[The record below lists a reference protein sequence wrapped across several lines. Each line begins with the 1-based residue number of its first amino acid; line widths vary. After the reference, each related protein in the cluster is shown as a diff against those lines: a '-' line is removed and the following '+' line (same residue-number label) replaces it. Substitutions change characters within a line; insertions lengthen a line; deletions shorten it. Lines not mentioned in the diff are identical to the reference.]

1 MQQRREKFF
10 NPLWREEQRR
20 SNLKDGEVDISVF
33 HSTKQSELNWHP
45 WALLAPALSAILLL
59 LVVPICFIVVYSFW
73 LRAASGA
80 DIPAFQ
86 FGNYAKFFVDF
97 FYPSVLI
104 RTVRIALETV
114 ILCLVMGYIPAY
126 FFYRTRTRHKSLLM
140 LLIML
145 PFWISYI
152 IRTLSWINILG
163 ETGLINHLLTK
174 FHILSSPLSMLYN
187 EGSVLLGLIQYLLP
201 FMILNIYVSLEGI
214 DKNLL
219 EAARSL
225 GCTEWQAFRE
235 VTLPLSLPGV
245 SAGCLLVFVL
255 TAGTYLTPMILG
267 GPRDEMIAN
276 LIFKRVI
283 GTLDWPFGSA
293 ISVILLGLLGIIV
306 YTYNRYLGINQIFKS
321 LQ

>member
-1 MQQRREKFF
+1 MEHK
-10 NPLWREEQRR
+10 PW
-20 SNLKDGEVDISVF
+20 K
-33 HSTKQSELNWHP
+33 P
-45 WALLAPALSAILLL
+45 WALLAPSLSGVFLL
-59 LVVPICFIVVYSFW
+59 LVVPVCFIIVYSFW
-73 LRAASGA
+73 LRAPTGA

-86 FGNYAKFFVDF
+86 FGNYAKFFEDS
-97 FYPSVLI
+97 FYPSILFRTI
-104 RTVRIALETV
+104 RVALETV
-114 ILCLVMGYIPAY
+114 VLCLVMGYIPAY
-126 FFYRTRTRHKSLLM
+126 FFYRSETRFKMLLL

-145 PFWISYI
+145 PFWISFI

-163 ETGLINHLLTK
+163 ETGLINHLLIK
-174 FHILSSPLSMLYN
+174 YGILSEPLALLYN
-187 EGSVLLGLIQYLLP
+187 EGAVLLGLIQYLLP

-214 DKNLL
+214 DKSLL

-255 TAGTYLTPMILG
+255 TAGTYLPPMILG
-267 GPRDEMIAN
+267 GPGNDMIAN

-293 ISVILLGLLGIIV
+293 ISVILMMLLGIIV
-306 YTYNRYLGINQIFKS
+306 YTYNRYLGINQVFKS

>member
-1 MQQRREKFF
+1 MQKSS
-10 NPLWREEQRR
+10 WR
-20 SNLKDGEVDISVF
+20 
-33 HSTKQSELNWHP
+33 P
-45 WALLAPALSAILLL
+45 WALLSPSLTAVFLL
-59 LVVPICFIVVYSFW
+59 LVVPVCFIVVYSFW
-73 LRAASGA
+73 LRAPSGA

-86 FGNYAKFFVDF
+86 FGNYKKFVADF
-97 FYPSVLI
+97 FYPSILLRTI
-104 RTVRIALETV
+104 RVSLETV

-126 FFYRTRTRHKSLLM
+126 FFYRSQTRLKSVLL
-140 LLIML
+140 LLIMI
-145 PFWISYI
+145 PFWISFI

-163 ETGLINHLLTK
+163 DTGLINHVFIK
-174 FHILSSPLSMLYN
+174 IGIISEPLNMLYN
-187 EGSVLLGLIQYLLP
+187 EGAVLMGLIQYLLP
-201 FMILNIYVSLEGI
+201 FMILNVYVSLEGI
-214 DKNLL
+214 DRSLL

-225 GCTEWQAFRE
+225 GCTEWQAFKE

-255 TAGTYLTPMILG
+255 TSGTYLPPMILG
-267 GPRDEMIAN
+267 GPRNEMIAN

-293 ISVILLGLLGIIV
+293 ISVVLLTLLIIII